1 MRKLKII
8 ALAVFLQMQF
18 GAAYVLAQTEN
29 ITRQERLRGSVT
41 PEREWWDLLH
51 YHLKVEFLPETRRLR
66 GSNTISFKTLKAGN
80 KMQIDL
86 QPPLAITKINHRDSQ
101 LKFEREGN
109 VYWVMFEKD
118 IPKGVEDKIEVFYE
132 GVPVVARNPPWG
144 GGITWGRDDLGEHFI
159 VTTAQGI
166 GASIWWPNKDHGSD
180 EPDRGMQIS
189 VTVPDNLVAVS
200 NGRLKKTDHDV
211 AAKKK
216 TFHWE
221 VLNPINNY
229 GVNVNIGNYVT
240 FSEKYQGKFGVLD
253 LDYWVLPH
261 QKDSAIKHFKEV
273 RRTIEAFEHWFGKY
287 PFYNDSFKLVT
298 VSYPGMEHQSSVTYG
313 NWFRNGYLQRD
324 PCGCGVGFKFDFI
337 IVHESAHE
345 WFGNN
350 ISMKDAADMWIHEGF
365 ANYSENLF
373 VEYHFGKKDAEDYVV
388 GTRRGIR
395 NDRPIIGVYGTN
407 KTGSGDMYPKGGNML
422 HTIRHIINDDAK
434 WLSIMR
440 GLNADFWHQT
450 VTTEQIESYISKKA
464 GIDFSSLFDQYL
476 RTTNIPL
483 LKYKVNGKTV
493 EFNYERV
500 VKGFAMPIRV
510 TINGKEIQL
519 TPSEVKQTFEFSEDI
534 KTFEVNRN
542 FYIETAKSLIYVDRK

>member
-1 MRKLKII
+1 MSKLRI
-8 ALAVFLQMQF
+8 FLTTVLLLHVS
-18 GAAYVLAQTEN
+18 ASYVLAQIEN
-29 ITRQERLRGSVT
+29 ITRQEMLRGSIT

-51 YHLKVEFLPETRRLR
+51 YHLQVEFLPETKMLK
-66 GSNTISFKTLKAGN
+66 GSNTITFKTLKPGN

-86 QPPLAITKINHRDSQ
+86 QPPLAITKITHGTSQ

-109 VYWVMFEKD
+109 VYWVTFEKEL
-118 IPKGVEDKIEVFYE
+118 PKGVESKIEVSYE
-132 GVPVVARNPPWG
+132 GAPVVSRNPPWV

-159 VTTAQGI
+159 VTTCQGI
-166 GASIWWPNKDHGSD
+166 GASIWWPNKDHGAD

-189 VTVPDNLVAVS
+189 VTVPERLVAVS
-200 NGRLKKTDHDV
+200 NGRLKKTDHDA

-216 TFHWE
+216 TYHWQ

-229 GVNVNIGNYVT
+229 GVNVNIGNYIT
-240 FSEKYQGKFGVLD
+240 FSEKYQGKGGTLD
-253 LDYWVLPH
+253 IDYWVLPH
-261 QKDSAIKHFKEV
+261 QKEAAVKQFKEV
-273 RRTIEAFEHWFGKY
+273 RRTLEAFEHWFGKY
-287 PFYNDSFKLVT
+287 PFYEDSYKLVT

-313 NWFRNGYLQRD
+313 NLFKNGYMNRD

-365 ANYSENLF
+365 ANYTENLF
-373 VEYHFGKKDAEDYVV
+373 VEYHFGKKDAEDYVI

-395 NDRPIIGVYGTN
+395 NDKPVIGVYKSN
-407 KTGSGDMYPKGGNML
+407 RQGSGDMYPKGGNML

-450 VTTEQIESYISKKA
+450 VTTEQIETYISQK
-464 GIDFSSLFDQYL
+464 GGMDFSKVFDQYL
-476 RTTNIPL
+476 RTTKIPL
-483 LKYKVNGKTV
+483 LKYSVNGNTV
-493 EFNYERV
+493 TFSYDRV
-500 VKGFAMPIRV
+500 VKGFAMPLRV
-510 TINGKEIQL
+510 NINGKEVVIKP
-519 TPSEVKQTFEFSEDI
+519 TEAPQTYQHPEEI

-542 FYIETAKSLIYVDRK
+542 FYIDTAKST

>member
-8 ALAVFLQMQF
+8 ALAVFLQMQL
-18 GAAYVLAQTEN
+18 GVAYVFAQVPQAAD

-51 YHLKVEFLPETRRLR
+51 YDLKVEFLPERRRLR
-66 GSNTISFKTLKAGN
+66 GSNTITFRTLKSGN
-80 KMQIDL
+80 KMQLDL
-86 QPPLAITKINHRDSQ
+86 QPPLAITKINHGDSQ

-118 IPKGVEDKIEVFYE
+118 IPTGVEDKLEVFYE
-132 GVPVVARNPPWG
+132 GVPVEAKRPPWV
-144 GGITWGRDDLGEHFI
+144 GGITWGRDDLGEPF
-159 VTTAQGI
+159 VNTTAQGI

-200 NGRLKKTDHDV
+200 NGRLKKTDDDV
-211 AAKKK
+211 AGKKK

-229 GVNVNIGNYVT
+229 GVNVNIGNYVN
-240 FSEKYQGKFGVLD
+240 FSENYQGKFGTLD

-261 QKDSAIKHFKEV
+261 QKDAAMKQFREV
-273 RRTIEAFEHWFGKY
+273 RRTIEAFEYWFGKY
-287 PFYNDSFKLVT
+287 PFYEDSYKLVT

-324 PCGCGVGFKFDFI
+324 PCGCGVGLKFDFI

-365 ANYSENLF
+365 ANYAENLF

-395 NDRPIIGVYGTN
+395 NDRPIIGAYGTN
-407 KTGSGDMYPKGGNML
+407 REGSGDMYPKGGNML

-434 WLSIMR
+434 WLSILR
-440 GLNADFWHQT
+440 GLNADFWHQS
-450 VTTEQIESYISKKA
+450 VTTEQIESYISGKA
-464 GIDFSSLFDQYL
+464 GIDFSKLFDQYL

-483 LKYKVNGKTV
+483 LKYKLNGKTV
-493 EFNYERV
+493 EFSYERV

-510 TINGKEIQL
+510 AINGKEVVIK
-519 TPSEVKQTFEFSEDI
+519 PSELKQTFEFSEDI
-534 KTFEVNRN
+534 KTFEVDRN
-542 FYIETAKSLIYVDRK
+542 FYIETVKG